1 MTELKGKERERI
13 CLENI
18 YCPGRQHLDD
28 GNAALTLP
36 HSIKYII
43 CEAQVS
49 FRLE

>member
-1 MTELKGKERERI
+1 MTELKGKESESV
-13 CLENI
+13 CLGNK

-28 GNAALTLP
+28 GNAALMIP
-36 HSIKYII
+36 HNIKYII